1 MKHTRCQLRLFA
13 VCTIVLMLTV
23 PLLVTPVHAGN
34 GRTIS
39 MQAPPADPPPH
50 MDFQPPPDADDI
62 TDFVPPGLELV
73 RDNPGQGRQASAHLN
88 AGQGR
93 VFAYNDDKFAAVIE
107 GDTFPGRSRIRF
119 QEITVPGR
127 GNGGGGGTAVLP

>member
-1 MKHTRCQLRLFA
+1 MKHIHRRFYLF
-13 VCTIVLMLTV
+13 IVYAFVLVFTGPMLAS
-23 PLLVTPVHAGN
+23 PVQAGN
-34 GRTIS
+34 SHTAN
-39 MQAPPADPPPH
+39 MQGEPADPPPH
-50 MDFQPPPDADDI
+50 MNFQPPPDADDI

-73 RDNPGQGRQASAHLN
+73 RSNPGQGRQASAHLN

-107 GDTFPGRSRIRF
+107 DDTFPGRSQIRF
-119 QEITVPGR
+119 QEIAVPGR